1 MERLTISK
9 ITEETGA
16 YELAH
21 NCTFIRDGETWYRD
35 FDNEIRLRDMMR
47 EIIKNHSQY
56 DEQCDD
62 DEILD
67 EILFENLQYPADDID
82 GLIAVF
88 SMLAWSHSDLRERL
102 KAYENTELT
111 PEQVQQLKERDTAK
125 KPIKTKELKD
135 FNGNV
140 YKVVGKCPNCGCG
153 VNSMMKFCDECGQ
166 RLDWSERR

>member
-1 MERLTISK
+1 MKRLTVNN
-9 ITEETGA
+9 ITEETGT

-35 FDNEIRLRDMMR
+35 FDHEIRLRDMMR

-56 DEQCDD
+56 GEQCDD

-88 SMLAWSHSDLRERL
+88 SMLAWSHSDLREKL
-102 KAYENTELT
+102 KAYEDTGLT
-111 PEQVQQLKERDTAK
+111 PEQVQKLAEKNTPK
-125 KPIKTKELKD
+125 KLNRVCGVFGEKYE
-135 FNGNV
+135 
-140 YKVVGKCPNCGCG
+140 CPNCGSSLKDIDALAGYC
-153 VNSMMKFCDECGQ
+153 KWCGQ
-166 RLDWSERR
+166 RVEE